1 MSDLLATPLTIF
13 YLLLI
18 YLSPCKFL
26 LWNFY
31 NFIYFDYVY
40 FVPFI
45 YHVALLLRINMYETE
60 TEKLKSSKVQKFK
73 SSKVQKFKKSKVEK
87 LKS

>member
-60 TEKLKSSKVQKFK
+60 TETVIGVKVVKWRENNNKFE
-73 SSKVQKFKKSKVEK
+73 SMN
-87 LKS
+87 L